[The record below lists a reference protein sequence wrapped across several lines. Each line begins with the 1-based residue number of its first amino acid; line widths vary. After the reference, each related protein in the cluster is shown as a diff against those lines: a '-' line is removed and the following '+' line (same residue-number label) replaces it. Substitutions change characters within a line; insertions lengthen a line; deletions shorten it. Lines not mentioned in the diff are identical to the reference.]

1 MEDSD
6 SDDDFM
12 PTSVPL
18 NKKSQARL
26 KEPTQESPKTKL
38 KNLQKESIPLQ
49 EKTPKKRVPLDDKI
63 FQRGLEAALALSAK
77 QLPTV
82 NGDVPASRGQSVGKH
97 GGSEA
102 DTMRESPIGSGCRVA
117 SDASDLDRTMGEGD
131 GHAPGVRGKRKAACA
146 AAAQQRKVLEEDSSG
161 DSPEASSGS
170 DGPAGEEGEDSDFSE
185 SKDTDEDFTVTK
197 SKVKAMKMKEMK
209 VEPPPEK
216 KEKKTKPK
224 CSTWGTS
231 MASSPAAVKLESQ
244 PSPSKVALSSK
255 APRTP
260 AQRRSP
266 AAERRRPTW
275 VPPAPS
281 GNSSSRET
289 GGSAPPPSHSLRLGL
304 SRLARVKPLHPSAAS
319 SHPW

>member
-1 MEDSD
+1 MDSD

-18 NKKSQARL
+18 NKKSRARL
-26 KEPTQESPKTKL
+26 KEPTQESPKAKL

-82 NGDVPASRGQSVGKH
+82 NGDVPASRGQSVEKH

-102 DTMRESPIGSGCRVA
+102 ETMRESPILSGCCVA
-117 SDASDLDRTMGEGD
+117 SDSSDLDRTAGEGD
-131 GHAPGVRGKRKAACA
+131 GDAPGVRGKRKAVCA
-146 AAAQQRKVLEEDSSG
+146 AAAQQRKVLEEGSSG
-161 DSPEASSGS
+161 DSPEAASGS
-170 DGPAGEEGEDSDFSE
+170 DGPAGEEGEDSDFSQSE
-185 SKDTDEDFTVTK
+185 DTGEDFTVTK
-197 SKVKAMKMKEMK
+197 SKVKAMKEMK
-209 VEPPPEK
+209 VKPPPEK

-224 CSTWGTS
+224 CSTLGTPV
-231 MASSPAAVKLESQ
+231 ASSPAAVKLESQ

-260 AQRRSP
+260 AQRCSP
-266 AAERRRPTW
+266 AAESKRPTW

-281 GNSSSRET
+281 GNSSSRVA

-304 SRLARVKPLHPSAAS
+304 SRLARVKPLHPSATS